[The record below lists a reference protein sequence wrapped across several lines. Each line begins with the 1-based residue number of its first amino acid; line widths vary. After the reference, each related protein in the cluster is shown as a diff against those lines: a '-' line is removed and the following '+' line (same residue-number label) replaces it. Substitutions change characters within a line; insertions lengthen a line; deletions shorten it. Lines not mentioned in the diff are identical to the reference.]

1 MKEKIDL
8 AKLVKDRLNII
19 DIIGREQ
26 KLIKVGSNYKSLCPF
41 HNEKTPSFI
50 INMQKQNYVCY
61 GCGKSGDIF
70 SYIMEKY
77 KFSFRE
83 ALEKLAAEANI
94 NIKDHNFSDNAN
106 KSRQESA
113 HYHTVMNYVASY
125 YNENL
130 KKYLTD
136 NSIPF
141 LEKKNISLEKVEK
154 YQLGLS
160 NNSNDLEAFLNSKSI
175 STEYLIEKNIFKVNS
190 FKKKI

>member
-1 MKEKIDL
+1 MKEKVDL

-41 HNEKTPSFI
+41 HNEKTPSFT

-94 NIKDHNFSDNAN
+94 NIKDHNFSDNGN
-106 KSRQESA
+106 KSRQESLL
-113 HYHTVMNYVASY
+113 M
-125 YNENL
+125 E
-130 KKYLTD
+130 
-136 NSIPF
+136 I
-141 LEKKNISLEKVEK
+141 
-154 YQLGLS
+154 
-160 NNSNDLEAFLNSKSI
+160 
-175 STEYLIEKNIFKVNS
+175 
-190 FKKKI
+190 